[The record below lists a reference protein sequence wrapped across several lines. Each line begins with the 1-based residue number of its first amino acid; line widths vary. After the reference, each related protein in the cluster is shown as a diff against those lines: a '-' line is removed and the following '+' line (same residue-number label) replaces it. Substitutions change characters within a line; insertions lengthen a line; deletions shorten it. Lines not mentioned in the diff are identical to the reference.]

1 MSLVL
6 LPQVDASKVGQG
18 STECGEIQHHH
29 RYRVARVKVWVLV
42 FVIDVLNATLTQ
54 RNNSTK
60 KTRNERLY
68 AVYWE

>member
-18 STECGEIQHHH
+18 SAEGGRIQHH
-29 RYRVARVKVWVLV
+29 RRCRVARVKVWALV
-42 FVIDVLNATLTQ
+42 FVIDVLNATLAQ